1 LNAVFPFLAD
11 PPDPVG
17 VPRSR
22 DAVWIERWL
31 WVFIFSFALDYR
43 STMDRQGG
51 GGTGIDQLLFLGLCF
66 TSFMAIA
73 WIGRRFLL
81 AGPGAWLIAFWSLF
95 LVYMLGN
102 SVLQG
107 VMPGRSL
114 RVALPLFFCLFGM
127 VASHVAGCAGIRPAA
142 IVRPLLI
149 AACVNILW
157 RIINGFLFQSATIET
172 VRFEVQ
178 SPANSWLAAWIGCS
192 ILLRSR
198 FHWSSIVACGVLF
211 IGIFITVT
219 RSLFFPVITSAIATG
234 LCFLL
239 AVSWKQYAWTVAGR
253 RLLPVGVI
261 VAFVIMALGLAAMVE
276 PLMIERWN
284 ERLFHNASAQN
295 LSADI
300 SYLTRRAEAEA
311 IVEILDKNPIQYLNG
326 KGVGCTYYWHPKYL
340 PEIWM
345 VLPKKDTEVNDI
357 WFAGHSVWTYGLLS
371 GGVIA
376 LVCYLVLF
384 VWTVMLGFI
393 AARANASEP
402 GPDQWLA
409 FLPIVATCCLLSE
422 TLTANPFQERLT
434 GILFGIM
441 AGLPQAFMVRAS
453 WIHTRISSHAVH

>member
-1 LNAVFPFLAD
+1 MIHFLAD

-22 DAVWIERWL
+22 GAGWIERWL

-43 STMDRQGG
+43 SSSSEGG
-51 GGTGIDQLLFLGLCF
+51 GLDQLFFLALCF
-66 TSFMAIA
+66 ASFLAIA

-95 LVYMLGN
+95 LGYMLAN
-102 SVLQG
+102 SFLHG

-114 RVALPLFFCLFGM
+114 RVILPLVFCLFGM
-127 VASHVAGCAGIRPAA
+127 VASHIAGCAGIRPAA

-198 FHWSSIVACGVLF
+198 FHWGSIVACGVLF

-219 RSLFFPVITSAIATG
+219 RSLFFPVITSGLITG
-234 LCFLL
+234 FCFML
-239 AVSWKQYAWTVAGR
+239 AVGWKQYAWTVAGR

-261 VAFVIMALGLAAMVE
+261 VGFLLMALGIAAMVE

-300 SYLTRRAEAEA
+300 SYLTRRAEADA
-311 IVEILDKNPIQYLNG
+311 IVEILDKNPIRYVNG
-326 KGVGCTYYWHPKYL
+326 MGVGCSYYWHPKYL
-340 PEIWM
+340 TEIWM

-376 LVCYLVLF
+376 LFAYVVLF
-384 VWTVMLGFI
+384 AWTVALGFI
-393 AARANASEP
+393 SARANASDP

-409 FLPIVATCCLLSE
+409 FLPIVATFCLLSE
-422 TLTANPFQERLT
+422 TFTANPFQERLT

-453 WIHTRISSHAVH
+453 WIHTRSPNPAFTH